1 MRRDRTIVLA
11 IRPALAADLSAIT
24 GLLAASDLRTEG
36 ILADNTRYWIASDGM
51 ERPIGAIGVELGQT
65 CALLR
70 SAVVTPAHRGQK
82 IGAQLTEHALD
93 WAWQNGLRAVYC
105 FSTDAGDYWMRRGFA
120 QCAVDEV
127 VLALP
132 EAPQVRLFE
141 SLGWLRSEIAY
152 VRFASLSSACLPS

>member
-11 IRPALAADLSAIT
+11 IRPAMAADLSAIT

-36 ILADNTRYWIASDGM
+36 VLEDNTRYWVAFDG
-51 ERPIGAIGVELGQT
+51 EDPIGAIGLELGGT
-65 CALLR
+65 GALLR
-70 SAVVTPAHRGQK
+70 SAVVTPVHRGQG

-93 WAWQNGLRAVYC
+93 WAWQNGFRAVYC

-141 SLGWLRSEIAY
+141 SLGWLRSEVAY